1 MSLLILVVL
10 ILVVLGLGASQKAGE
25 RQKQRDIIQATK
37 RAEALKR
44 VRNEFYKRY

>member
-25 RQKQRDIIQATK
+25 RQKQRDIIQAAK
-37 RAEALKR
+37 RAAALKR
-44 VRNEFYKRY
+44 VRANFYKRY